1 MKKILYIYDFE
12 DWALHNVGKYWA
24 RLVADC
30 AQFEFAEWGPHESY
44 HPCEFDFVWWGC
56 SYMAEKHISRLLHRF
71 IPRRAPEWNPKKN
84 ANFITVI
91 HDPCELFPQT
101 ANWRHLRPRRLAK
114 IRSFARCGVISS
126 ELHTVMK
133 AVGFDCQVINTN
145 SLLPIRPF
153 EDIQIEPLKI
163 YSRAKDIPRKNL
175 NLFRALKTPLSS
187 ACDRFDGYFDDTIL
201 PDAEY
206 IGLIDLY
213 NCYIC
218 TSWQEGGPLPL
229 MDAMRRGCTVITT
242 PVGQT
247 PDLLEDGIS
256 GFFCTT
262 FKEFKECILLLANDS
277 QRLYSMRQKAQ
288 LAVAQRSDAIVREQL
303 IQFLD
308 LCDKTGSGKD
318 ERG

>member
-1 MKKILYIYDFE
+1 M
-12 DWALHNVGKYWA
+12 
-24 RLVADC
+24 LVADC
-30 AQFEFAEWGPHESY
+30 AQFQFAEWGQHESY
-44 HPCEFDFVWWGC
+44 HPNEFDFVLWGC
-56 SYMAEKHISRLLHRF
+56 SYMAEKHLWRLLHMIIR
-71 IPRRAPEWNPKKN
+71 RRAPEWNPKKN
-84 ANFITVI
+84 ENFITVI

-101 ANWRHLRPRRLAK
+101 ANWRNRRPRRLAK
-114 IRSFARCGVISS
+114 VRSFARCGVISG

-153 EDIQIEPLKI
+153 KDIQIEPLRI

-175 NLFRALKTPLSS
+175 KLFTALKAQLSS

-201 PDAEY
+201 PDGEY
-206 IGLIDLY
+206 IGLIDQY

-262 FKEFKECILLLANDS
+262 FEEFKECILMLANDS
-277 QRLYSMRQKAQ
+277 RRLYSMRQKAQ
-288 LAVAQRSDAIVREQL
+288 MAVAQRSDSIVRKQL
-303 IQFLD
+303 IQFLELQVD
-308 LCDKTGSGKD
+308 NGHGSEG
-318 ERG
+318 RG